1 VHALLKK
8 ASSVLVLV
16 LALVLVVTVAAVA
29 GPSVAGADGASV
41 SGTADPGLTVTATPG
56 IVSGGHAATLAVHI
70 AVPGAA
76 LQLSRRYVGESEFT
90 PRRSDTTDAYGGLS
104 WSVSPH
110 DSATYRVDFAGS
122 AAWAPAYVEV
132 RVDVRPKVTLTAFAD
147 GTLFTGGRV
156 TLRVQVAPGR
166 PGGIVEMQRWDSA
179 AGTWAVLAS
188 LALDGDSKA
197 RWVWH
202 PSQAGRQKLRARIAA
217 DAEHVAGAS
226 GARGL
231 EVFDASNN
239 PYGVPS
245 KYPHL
250 ILVDRSQ
257 YKLYYY
263 ERGRVVRVFECVLG
277 RPSLP
282 TPLGHY
288 KIYAKDAHMYGP
300 YGPRRMRYLGAYAIH
315 GTNEPWL
322 LSRYPRNYSHGC
334 TRLSNSHVLWLFDRV
349 HVGTPV
355 WNVP

>member
-1 VHALLKK
+1 MHALLNK
-8 ASSVLVLV
+8 ASSVLA
-16 LALVLVVTVAAVA
+16 LALVFLVTAAI
-29 GPSVAGADGASV
+29 GGSSVAGAAGVSV
-41 SGTADPGLTVTATPG
+41 TGTADPGLTLTATPR

-70 AVPGAA
+70 AVPGAT
-76 LQLSRRYVGESEFT
+76 LQLSRRYVGESAFT
-90 PRRSDTTDAYGGLS
+90 PRRSDTADAYGDLS
-104 WSVSPH
+104 WSVSPL
-110 DSATYRVDFAGS
+110 DGATYRVDFAGS
-122 AAWAPAYVEV
+122 AEWASAYVEV

-156 TLRVQVAPGR
+156 TLRVRVTPNR
-166 PGGIVEMQRWDSA
+166 PGGIVEVQRWDSA
-179 AGTWAVLAS
+179 AGTWAVLRS
-188 LALDGDSKA
+188 LTLDGDSKA

-226 GARGL
+226 SARGL
-231 EVFDASNN
+231 EVFDASSN

-250 ILVDRSQ
+250 ILVDISK

-263 ERGRVVRVFECVLG
+263 ERGRVVRVFDCVLG

-282 TPLGHY
+282 TPRGHY
-288 KIYAKDAHMYGP
+288 RIYAKDAHMYGP

-334 TRLSNSHVLWLFDRV
+334 TRLSNPHVLWLFDRV